1 MPNRTSAKSAKAVKA
16 AGKVAGA
23 RTSSSRNKG
32 KPPIGQRIPWLTLGA
47 VVVLVGLVAAL
58 AVNLVPKYQ
67 EKAALEK
74 FTPSEQRKDPSDQI
88 EGVVKKEYPAGLH
101 VDATQRVAYDQTP
114 PFGGPHDSSWAN
126 CMGTVY
132 DKALRDENAVHSLEH
147 GAVWITYNPD
157 KVDQSGIDTLRKK
170 VEGEQ
175 YMLMSPHPGQ
185 EAPVS
190 LQSWGHQ
197 LTVNSAQDERIG
209 QFITALRLNNF
220 AYPEVGADC
229 ATIAFD
235 TQNPPPYD
243 PSEPGPDAVPMDG
256 AGLQPDQSE
265 LGGMGMPGGGLPGGL
280 PGGIPA
286 IPGMPGTLPDQQA
299 PGAVPGQ
306 QSPGTASDQQAPGA
320 GS

>member
-16 AGKVAGA
+16 AGKVTAA
-23 RTSSSRNKG
+23 RTNNQKNKG
-32 KPPIGQRIPWLTLGA
+32 KPPLGQRIPWLTVGA
-47 VVVLVGLVAAL
+47 VVLLIGLVAAL

-67 EKAALEK
+67 ERAALEK
-74 FTPSEQRKDPSDQI
+74 FTPSEQKKDPSDEI

-101 VDATQRVAYDQTP
+101 IDATQRVAYDQTP
-114 PFGGPHDSSWAN
+114 PFGGPHDASWAN

-132 DKALRDENAVHSLEH
+132 DKALRNENAVHSLEH

-157 KVDQSGIDTLRKK
+157 KVDQSGIDTLKGK
-170 VEGEQ
+170 VEGQQ

-185 EAPVS
+185 EAPIS

-197 LTVNSAQDERIG
+197 LTVPSADDERVG
-209 QFITALRLNNF
+209 QFITALRLNQF

-229 ATIAFD
+229 ATMAFD

-256 AGLQPDQSE
+256 KGLQPDQAE
-265 LGGMGMPGGGLPGGL
+265 LGGGMPGGGLPGGLPGGGL

-286 IPGMPGTLPDQQA
+286 IPGMPGTMPEQQA
-299 PGAVPGQ
+299 PAGA
-306 QSPGTASDQQAPGA
+306 A
-320 GS
+320 G